1 MLTIIVGSKE
11 HFDEEAN
18 TFIKVGGIEIQL
30 EYSLAS
36 LSKWESKFEKP
47 FLGPQEKTREEVIG
61 FIQEMIMTPEI
72 PPEIVQ
78 KFSEENFAEVN
89 EYMASK
95 QTATWFNDSPNAPKT
110 SQEIITAELI
120 YYWMV
125 SFHIPWEAQH
135 WHLNRLFTLIKVFNA
150 KSEKPKPMSKGEAAA
165 RRRQL
170 NEQRRKQYGT
180 SG

>member
-1 MLTIIVGSKE
+1 MLTIYAGAEE
-11 HFDEEAN
+11 HYDEE
-18 TFIKVGGIEIQL
+18 TQSFSYVGGIMIQL
-30 EYSLAS
+30 EHSLAV

-47 FLGPQEKTREEVIG
+47 FLSPQKKTREEVITY
-61 FIQEMIMTPEI
+61 IQEMIMTPEI
-72 PPEIVQ
+72 SPDIINSFTE
-78 KFSEENFAEVN
+78 KNFADIN
-89 EYMASK
+89 AYMEAK
-95 QTATWFNDSPNAPKT
+95 QTATWFSDSPHAPKT
-110 SQEIITAELI
+110 SQEIITSELI

-125 SFHIPWEAQH
+125 SYKIPWEAQH

-170 NEQRRKQYGT
+170 NEERRKQYGT